1 MGSTTSLPAHIIGI
15 YKNVLAIKAPATRMQ
30 MIQTLLSSPEHSNA
44 ARAAGIYG
52 HLLHYVQT
60 VKEGRNP
67 PFLPGEGGQPQQ
79 PHGGQGQGQ
88 AQPHGGQGQAQQP
101 SGKSTGQ
108 STGSQITAHRGSTV
122 TSASQK
128 GNEKAMNYFSAC
140 LRILDL
146 EEEVA
151 LTNESLKSAYKKAVI
166 RAHPDKGGS
175 EKEFEAV
182 TRAYA
187 YLGDILKRIN
197 GGRSTEGKVEA
208 PTALNNTRT
217 GEAEAWKIT
226 PVQLNPSK
234 LNLDAFNTMFEKTRI
249 PDPEESGY
257 GDWLKG
263 SESATSSKAGAN
275 PAFGGKFNRD
285 VFNKAFEEERPLRA
299 QGGNALVAQE
309 LSLARGMNYVTDLGR
324 TARDDY
330 TVAAVETGRGQ
341 GFTDLKKAYT
351 EYNTFTHQTT
361 NVQLPS
367 GSIEQMVK
375 ERKSAPA
382 PLADAEMTALR
393 EAEAALA
400 RQEEMRK
407 RRVAEEAIAE
417 NSYFERMKRLVIR
430 N

>member
-1 MGSTTSLPAHIIGI
+1 MGSTASLPAHIIGI

-44 ARAAGIYG
+44 ARAAGVYG

-60 VKEGRNP
+60 VKEGKSAP
-67 PFLPGEGGQPQQ
+67 LLPGEGQAQQPQQ
-79 PHGGQGQGQ
+79 QQPHSGQGQGQ
-88 AQPHGGQGQAQQP
+88 GQGQQQ
-101 SGKSTGQ
+101 Q
-108 STGSQITAHRGSTV
+108 LTAHRGSTV

-197 GGRSTEGKVEA
+197 GGRSTEGKVDA
-208 PTALNNTRT
+208 PTALNNTRS
-217 GEAEAWKIT
+217 GEAEAWKIA
-226 PVQLNPSK
+226 PIQLNPSK
-234 LNLDAFNTMFEKTRI
+234 LNMDAFNTMFEKTRI

-263 SESATSSKAGAN
+263 SESAAKAGTN

-285 VFNKAFEEERPLRA
+285 VFNKAFEDERPLRA

-382 PLADAEMTALR
+382 PLADAEMMALR

>member
-1 MGSTTSLPAHIIGI
+1 MGAATSKFPPHIIGI

-30 MIQTLLSSPEHSNA
+30 MIQTLLSSPEHSEA
-44 ARAAGIYG
+44 ARVAGVYG

-60 VKEGRNP
+60 VKEGRP
-67 PFLPGEGGQPQQ
+67 APSLPGEGSGNSQPQAK
-79 PHGGQGQGQ
+79 GQDQHIV
-88 AQPHGGQGQAQQP
+88 AH
-101 SGKSTGQ
+101 K
-108 STGSQITAHRGSTV
+108 GSSVSAT
-122 TSASQK
+122 ASQK

-140 LRILDL
+140 LRILNL

-151 LTNESLKSAYKKAVI
+151 LTNDSLKVAYKKAVI

-208 PTALNNTRT
+208 PAVLNSGRA
-217 GEAEAWKIT
+217 GDADAWKMVE

-263 SESATSSKAGAN
+263 SQEVAKAG
-275 PAFGGKFNRD
+275 PTFGGKFNRD
-285 VFNKAFEEERPLRA
+285 VFNKAFEDERPLRA

-309 LSLARGMNYVTDLGR
+309 LSLARGMGYATELGR

-341 GFTDLKKAYT
+341 AFTDLKKAYT
-351 EYNTFTHQTT
+351 EYNTFTHQTA

-367 GSIEQMVK
+367 GSIEQLVK
-375 ERKSAPA
+375 DRKTAPK
-382 PLADAEMTALR
+382 PLEDAEMASLR

-430 N
+430 NG

>member
-1 MGSTTSLPAHIIGI
+1 MGSALAKFPPHIVGI

-30 MIQTLLSSPEHSNA
+30 MIQTLLSSPEHSEA

-60 VKEGRNP
+60 VKEGRTAP
-67 PFLPGEGGQPQQ
+67 SLPGDTSVSQGQGQ
-79 PHGGQGQGQ
+79 GQGQGQ
-88 AQPHGGQGQAQQP
+88 AQITLHKG
-101 SGKSTGQ
+101 SSSST
-108 STGSQITAHRGSTV
+108 
-122 TSASQK
+122 ASQK

-140 LRILDL
+140 LRILNL

-151 LTNESLKSAYKKAVI
+151 LTTDTLKASYKKAVI

-208 PTALNNTRT
+208 PAVLNT
-217 GEAEAWKIT
+217 GRAGDADAWKIA

-263 SESATSSKAGAN
+263 SESAVAKA
-275 PAFGGKFNRD
+275 PTFGGKFNRD
-285 VFNKAFEEERPLRA
+285 VFNKAFEDERPLRA

-351 EYNTFTHQTT
+351 EYNTFTHQTN

-375 ERKSAPA
+375 DRKSAPA
-382 PLADAEMTALR
+382 PLADAEMASLR

-407 RRVAEEAIAE
+407 RRVAEEAVAE
-417 NSYFERMKRLVIR
+417 NNYFERMKRLVIR
-430 N
+430 NG

>member
-1 MGSTTSLPAHIIGI
+1 
-15 YKNVLAIKAPATRMQ
+15 

-44 ARAAGIYG
+44 ARAAGVYG

-60 VKEGRNP
+60 VKEGKSAP
-67 PFLPGEGGQPQQ
+67 LLPGEGQQASGQQQHASGQPQ
-79 PHGGQGQGQ
+79 
-88 AQPHGGQGQAQQP
+88 AQQ
-101 SGKSTGQ
+101 Q
-108 STGSQITAHRGSTV
+108 LTAHRGSTV

-151 LTNESLKSAYKKAVI
+151 LTNDSLKSAYKKAVI

-208 PTALNNTRT
+208 PTVLNNTRS

-226 PVQLNPSK
+226 PIQLNPSK
-234 LNLDAFNTMFEKTRI
+234 LNMDAFNTMFEKTRI

-263 SESATSSKAGAN
+263 SETASAKAGAS

-285 VFNKAFEEERPLRA
+285 VFNKAFEDERPLRA